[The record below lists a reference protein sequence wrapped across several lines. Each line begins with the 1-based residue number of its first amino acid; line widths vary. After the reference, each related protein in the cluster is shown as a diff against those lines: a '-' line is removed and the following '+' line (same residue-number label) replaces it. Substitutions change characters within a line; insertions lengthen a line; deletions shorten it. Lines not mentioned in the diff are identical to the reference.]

1 MIKRKSTSI
10 IYLIGNPGT
19 GKYTISKE
27 LSKHNFIICDNQ
39 LINNPIFTLLN
50 YDGFTK
56 IPETGW
62 KAIRDIRNAVFNF
75 ITIEQ
80 QHNYILTN
88 CLYENKGDRKCYS
101 QVESMA
107 LKRGSLFVPVK
118 LLISEKEN
126 LRRILQPSRKERQKS
141 IDPQDVYLK
150 KPLIKIEHPHLFT
163 LDVSELSAAQVAK
176 KILKHVS
183 KLKIH

>member
-1 MIKRKSTSI
+1 M
-10 IYLIGNPGT
+10 
-19 GKYTISKE
+19 
-27 LSKHNFIICDNQ
+27 
-39 LINNPIFTLLN
+39 LN
-50 YDGFTK
+50 YNGFTK
-56 IPETGW
+56 IPESGW
-62 KAIRDIRNAVFNF
+62 NAITRIRNAVFNF

-80 QHNYILTN
+80 QHNYVLTN

-101 QVESMA
+101 QVESMS

-141 IDPQDVYLK
+141 IDPQDVYLN

-183 KLKIH
+183 KLKVH